1 MSKLNSYLQLKGSSS
16 ADFQQSL
23 TATDAVDLLKSG
35 NERFLTK
42 KPAKREREALLEGAA
57 QGQAPYA
64 AVLGCI
70 DSRAPIEE
78 VFDASIGDLFVARV
92 AGNTVNE
99 DILGSLE
106 YACKYAGSKAILV
119 LGHTQCGAVKGT
131 YSELKDGNLTVLLQ
145 RIEPA
150 VSGIRNEVGQPP
162 TDEAIEIGRAS
173 CRERV

>member
-78 VFDASIGDLFVARV
+78 VFDASLSSLACLMHQAIPASLTASFDFASS
-92 AGNTVNE
+92 T
-99 DILGSLE
+99 ILHFSF
-106 YACKYAGSKAILV
+106 
-119 LGHTQCGAVKGT
+119 Q
-131 YSELKDGNLTVLLQ
+131 
-145 RIEPA
+145 PA
-150 VSGIRNEVGQPP
+150 QI
-162 TDEAIEIGRAS
+162 D
-173 CRERV
+173 C